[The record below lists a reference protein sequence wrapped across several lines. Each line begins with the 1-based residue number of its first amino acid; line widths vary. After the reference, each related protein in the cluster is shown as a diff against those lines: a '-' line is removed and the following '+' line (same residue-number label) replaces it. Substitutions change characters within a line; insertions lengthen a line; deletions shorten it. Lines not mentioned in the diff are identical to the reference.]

1 MTATPKFYIVKRPA
15 GNCEILPLA
24 EPSQRIAQLEQQNPS
39 IIEKWGPYDS
49 PEDAIACRIGLI
61 RAGKC
66 QPQWGIT
73 ITFLRIAKANAISNL
88 LASEF
93 FISLFYSSAWICVNP
108 LSSAVNQ
115 LSFFNRRWGQMQ
127 HRLTQII

>member
-49 PEDAIACRIGLI
+49 PEDAIARRIGLI
-61 RAGKC
+61 RAGIC
-66 QPQWGIT
+66 QPQWPIT
-73 ITFLRIAKANAISNL
+73 ITFLRLAKANAISNL

-93 FISLFYSSAWICVNP
+93 LISLFSSSAWICVHP
-108 LSSAVNQ
+108 LSSAVYI
-115 LSFFNRRWGQMQ
+115 LFF
-127 HRLTQII
+127 